1 MALVSGVA
9 GVPGAGV
16 ALGALGVVAL
26 GFALGELMAPAEVF
40 VASARAQDCK
50 GHYGHKRCTSHV

>member
-1 MALVSGVA
+1 MLVSGCMALVSGVA

-26 GFALGELMAPAEVF
+26 GFALGELMAPAEVS
-40 VASARAQDCK
+40 VVDDAP
-50 GHYGHKRCTSHV
+50 G